1 MYSLFYNFFLF
12 YNNLGCNWENCVVEL
27 EQTGTPGEVD
37 FGTLSVFGSK
47 KHKVRI
53 KRKSFR
59 HDVLAQIIYPM
70 IDSILYFTFSFRNI
84 SPCLKS
90 LALFGILMKKLL
102 VYLLLSELLPSHHCS

>member
-1 MYSLFYNFFLF
+1 MCSIFHNFLLF

-53 KRKSFR
+53 
-59 HDVLAQIIYPM
+59 
-70 IDSILYFTFSFRNI
+70 
-84 SPCLKS
+84 
-90 LALFGILMKKLL
+90 
-102 VYLLLSELLPSHHCS
+102 